1 MDEDGVGHGQ
11 HRRDAGGRQAGGDAA
26 HRAVGLTV
34 LLRLFFLAYSRGL
47 AGRQDDQGDL
57 VAMEIGPQFVG
68 RNEIALAIGFLE
80 EEVAGVGR
88 AIGVY
93 GHFNSLLAEDFFHLG
108 DARGAGGSDSVWQI
122 TFVVEYPVTV
132 EVENVH
138 RRLALVFEPFE
149 ERIECGRM
157 EEFAGHAAAGFSVDG
172 IQYSLGV
179 GARVE
184 KAGVAGAAD
193 DKQQA

>member
-1 MDEDGVGHGQ
+1 MLGGQ
-11 HRRDAGGRQAGGDAA
+11 SGSTGTSILFSRRISSTWAM
-26 HRAVGLTV
+26 
-34 LLRLFFLAYSRGL
+34 RG
-47 AGRQDDQGDL
+47 
-57 VAMEIGPQFVG
+57 
-68 RNEIALAIGFLE
+68 
-80 EEVAGVGR
+80 
-88 AIGVY
+88 
-93 GHFNSLLAEDFFHLG
+93 
-108 DARGAGGSDSVWQI
+108 GAGGSDSVWQI

-149 ERIECGRM
+149 ERIECGRV